1 MGILADTCRELKQTL
16 GDMESQCQSILDDVE
31 QFDKHV
37 NSYARERLTRKLSIL
52 GNWIIVCEKHLYEIH
67 GGEGYVCVFL
77 SEANGFGVNWVKEEE
92 IVADKAWY
100 QRCGSTVL
108 CVKEATHIII
118 HMLNEL
124 ASGNWAEV
132 LDWVKKYAKSPGLVF
147 SKYSEV

>member
-1 MGILADTCRELKQTL
+1 MIRALSDTCHELKQTL
-16 GDMESQCQSILDDVE
+16 TDIENQCQIILDNVQ

-52 GNWIIVCEKHLYEIH
+52 GNWIIVCEKHLYEIY

-77 SEANGFGVNWVKEEE
+77 SEANGLNVHWVKEEE

-108 CVKEATHIII
+108 SVEEATGILLN
-118 HMLNEL
+118 MMNEL
-124 ASGNWAEV
+124 ASGNWATVVE
-132 LDWVKKYAKSPGLVF
+132 WVKKYGKSPGLDF
-147 SKYSEV
+147 SKIS